1 MAQETLVEEM
11 VVGVSCG
18 KKEKKIVEEWGGERE
33 REDLIVA
40 ILSPVR
46 SWVGG
51 EGWVALVHDDVEV
64 EVAKKAMEREGKRK
78 DHSGNKTREEAIF
91 FADFGP
97 DFLLSQTMESTRIYK
112 KWKRDISFL
121 LVSNIGL

>member
-1 MAQETLVEEM
+1 M

-18 KKEKKIVEEWGGERE
+18 KKEKKIVEEWGRERE

-91 FADFGP
+91 CR
-97 DFLLSQTMESTRIYK
+97 LWT
-112 KWKRDISFL
+112 
-121 LVSNIGL
+121 

>member
-1 MAQETLVEEM
+1 MALETLVEEM

-18 KKEKKIVEEWGGERE
+18 KKEKKIVEEWERE
-33 REDLIVA
+33 REREELIVA

-64 EVAKKAMEREGKRK
+64 EVAKKATEREGKRK
-78 DHSGNKTREEAIF
+78 DRSGNKTREEAIF
-91 FADFGP
+91 CR
-97 DFLLSQTMESTRIYK
+97 LWT
-112 KWKRDISFL
+112 
-121 LVSNIGL
+121 

>member
-1 MAQETLVEEM
+1 
-11 VVGVSCG
+11 VG
-18 KKEKKIVEEWGGERE
+18 ERERE

-97 DFLLSQTMESTRIYK
+97 DFLLSQTMESTRIYR

>member
-1 MAQETLVEEM
+1 
-11 VVGVSCG
+11 
-18 KKEKKIVEEWGGERE
+18 
-33 REDLIVA
+33 VA

-64 EVAKKAMEREGKRK
+64 EVTKKAMEREGKRK

-91 FADFGP
+91 CQ
-97 DFLLSQTMESTRIYK
+97 LWT
-112 KWKRDISFL
+112 
-121 LVSNIGL
+121 

>member
-1 MAQETLVEEM
+1 MEEI

-33 REDLIVA
+33 REREELIVA
-40 ILSPVR
+40 ILSLVR

-64 EVAKKAMEREGKRK
+64 EVAEKATEREGKRK
-78 DHSGNKTREEAIF
+78 DRNANKTREEAIF
-91 FADFGP
+91 CR
-97 DFLLSQTMESTRIYK
+97 LWT
-112 KWKRDISFL
+112 
-121 LVSNIGL
+121 